1 MKEASRF
8 PVVLN
13 VGMFVVIVL
22 YVSLATLGYLHLGDD
37 IKGSITL
44 NLPHD
49 SWYTHTYTHTHK
61 TTTQNTHT
69 HPTSTPRNTAPT
81 HHTRPSPP
89 TQRHTHTT
97 TDENTHTT
105 TLNPPHHTWYTHTH
119 THTHYTHTH

>member
-22 YVSLATLGYLHLGDD
+22 YVSLATLGYLHFGDD

-49 SWYTHTYTHTHK
+49 SLYTHTYKHTHSHI
-61 TTTQNTHT
+61 TLLIVMV
-69 HPTSTPRNTAPT
+69 RA
-81 HHTRPSPP
+81 TRCL
-89 TQRHTHTT
+89 QA
-97 TDENTHTT
+97 
-105 TLNPPHHTWYTHTH
+105 THTH
-119 THTHYTHTH
+119 THTFTFTLCYTHTHCLSECLFLLYTYTPLYSFTHTTTEPTR